1 MIGSR
6 DAGEYFNLVLRKTVF
21 QSVAWHP
28 PIVAEIGRSVITPI
42 KPGIGSERILH
53 SRESGESID
62 FRD

>member
-28 PIVAEIGRSVITPI
+28 SGQHAPAAPPPDV
-42 KPGIGSERILH
+42 
-53 SRESGESID
+53 SRAPVS
-62 FRD
+62 